1 MNKHAYLI
9 IAHHEFELLEMI
21 IKLLDFEQ
29 NDIYIHID
37 KKVGDFD
44 FDRFLS
50 IPKKSGVFFTDR
62 ISNTWGAFSGI
73 ETELC
78 LLKAAAGKNYSYFH
92 LISGVDLP
100 LKTAKEIYA
109 FFEQNSGKEFVHF
122 CTEEF
127 TKRPSTA
134 ERASLYHLFGQ
145 KAGRGNNL
153 YGFIDKISLALQR
166 RLKVDRLKKE
176 GIVPYCGANWFSITG
191 DFANYLLSKEDFIKK
206 AFSKSFCAD
215 EVFLQTVLMNSK
227 FKDRLSSPCY
237 SDECTANMRYVDWKR
252 GNPYTFRTEDF
263 DILMN
268 SGCLFARKFDLEV
281 DREICD
287 KIFAALTSRQ

>member
-1 MNKHAYLI
+1 LNKHAYLI

-50 IPKKSGVFFTDR
+50 IPKKSDIFFTDR

-78 LLKAAAGKNYSYFH
+78 LLKAAAEKDYSYLH

-100 LKTAKEIYA
+100 LKKADEIYS
-109 FFEQNSGKEFVHF
+109 FFEQSRGREFVHF

-127 TKRPSTA
+127 TKKASTA
-134 ERASLYHLFGQ
+134 ERVSLYHLFGQ
-145 KAGRGNNL
+145 KAGRGNNFF
-153 YGFIDKISLALQR
+153 GVIDKISLAVQR
-166 RLKVDRLKKE
+166 RLKVNRLKKD
-176 GIVPYCGANWFSITG
+176 GVVPYCGSNWFSITG
-191 DFANYLLSKEDFIKK
+191 DFANYLLSKEDFIRKV
-206 AFSKSFCAD
+206 FSKSFCAD
-215 EVFLQTVLMNSK
+215 EVFLQSVLMNSE

-237 SDECTANMRYVDWKR
+237 SDECTANMRFVDWKR
-252 GNPYTFRTEDF
+252 GNPYTFKSEDF
-263 DILMN
+263 DGLMN
-268 SGCLFARKFDLEV
+268 SGCLFARKFDLAV
-281 DREICD
+281 DREICYR
-287 KIFAALTSRQ
+287 IFDALTRR